1 MLLKQILEQL
11 ITEDTHLPLPEG
23 TTHVVIANDI
33 STEGLGAIFSAAD
46 GTSTIKE
53 WNYPCPSPMDVLYY
67 QLDHKD
73 IIQIAGKLTDLTKE
87 DIIALSLEIM

>member
-1 MLLKQILEQL
+1 MLLKQILGQV

-33 STEGLGAIFSAAD
+33 SSDGLGAIFSD
-46 GTSTIKE
+46 GINAIKD
-53 WNYPCPSPMDVLYY
+53 WYSCPSPMDVLYY

-73 IIQIAGKLTDLTKE
+73 IIQIAAKLSDLTKK
-87 DIIALSLEIM
+87 DIIALSLEI